1 MASMDKTSTGIV
13 AKKRNCDGESKI
25 APLNPLVT
33 PLLNDMYQITM
44 AYSYWRSGRQNERAT
59 FELFFRKCPF
69 KGEFVVFCGMDQVMN
84 YLKEFKFTQSD
95 VDYLARMPGLA
106 GCDPGF
112 FEYLLTL
119 DCSEMVVSALE
130 DGTVAFPRVTLISVS
145 GPLVVGQLLETTLL
159 NLINYPSLIATNAA
173 RMRLAAGPNKTLL
186 EFGLRRAQ
194 GPDGGVSASRYA
206 YVGGF
211 DGTSNVRA
219 GHLTNI
225 PVSGTHAHSFVQSY
239 QSWDD
244 IKDHMMKPKDGGAPI
259 DVVARVKEIRATQEK
274 WDITNTS
281 ELAAF
286 LGYAQSFPN
295 VFLAL
300 VDTYDT
306 LQSGVEN
313 FIMVSLVLIEL
324 GYTPRGIR
332 LDSGDLAYL
341 SKEARSM
348 IDKAA
353 DQHNCP
359 ILKKTIIVASND
371 INEGVLL
378 SLNNEGHAIDAF
390 GIGTHLV
397 TCQAQPALGC
407 VYKLVE
413 IEGAPRIKLSQDIEK
428 VMIPGEKDIY
438 RIFNTEGQP
447 LIDLIC
453 RKGEEPP
460 SPGKRVLCRHPFT
473 ESKRANVNPTRVQKL
488 LSVVWDGPKGFS
500 ITAKTPDET
509 RDYAITQLALMR
521 TDMTR
526 PHNPTPYK
534 VSVTNSLYMF
544 LHELWQSNMP
554 IHELS

>member
-1 MASMDKTSTGIV
+1 MAALDKSSTGLV
-13 AKKRNCDGESKI
+13 AGKRNCDGTSKI

-44 AYSYWRSGRQNERAT
+44 AYSYWRSGRMNEHAT

-69 KGEFVVFCGMDQVMN
+69 NGEFVIFAGMDQVIN
-84 YLKEFKFTQSD
+84 YLKAFKFTQAD
-95 VDYLARMPGLA
+95 VEYLASMPGLA
-106 GCDPGF
+106 GCDPAF

-145 GPLVVGQLLETTLL
+145 GPLIVGQLLETTLL
-159 NLINYPSLIATNAA
+159 NLVNFPSLIATNAA
-173 RMRLAAGPNKTLL
+173 RMRLAAGPDKTLL

-219 GHLTNI
+219 GSLTGI
-225 PVSGTHAHSFVQSY
+225 HVSGTHAHSFVQSY
-239 QSWDD
+239 QGWDD
-244 IKDHMMKPKDGGAPI
+244 IKDPTLQPITGGDAVNI
-259 DVVARVKEIRATQEK
+259 VERVKAIRATQDK
-274 WDITNTS
+274 WSLTNSS

-286 LGYAQSFPN
+286 VGYAQSFPN
-295 VFLAL
+295 AFLSL

-313 FIMVSLVLIEL
+313 FIIVAIALHES

-341 SKEARSM
+341 SKEARKM
-348 IDKAA
+348 IDEAA
-353 DQHNCP
+353 DQHNIP
-359 ILKKTIIVASND
+359 ALKKCIIVASND

-378 SLNNEGHAIDAF
+378 SLNNQGHAIDAF

-397 TCQAQPALGC
+397 TCQKQPALGC

-413 IEGAPRIKLSQDIEK
+413 IEGAPRIKLSQDIDK
-428 VMIPGEKDIY
+428 VMIPGQKDIY

-447 LIDLIC
+447 LVDLIC
-453 RKGEEPP
+453 RKGEAAPTI
-460 SPGKRVLCRHPFT
+460 GQRVLCRHPFQ
-473 ESKRANVNPTRVQKL
+473 ESKRANVTPTSVQRL
-488 LSVVWDGPKGFS
+488 LDVVWNGPKKFCKEP
-500 ITAKTPDET
+500 KTPDET
-509 RDYAITQLALMR
+509 RDFAITQLASMR
-521 TDMTR
+521 ADMTR

-554 IHELS
+554 VPELS

>member
-1 MASMDKTSTGIV
+1 MAAIDHASTGFV
-13 AKKRNCDGESKI
+13 AKKHKSHGISHN

-44 AYSYWRSGRQNERAT
+44 AYSYWRSGRHNEYAT

-69 KGEFVVFCGMDQVMN
+69 KGEFVIFAGMDQVTE
-84 YLKEFKFTQSD
+84 YLKAFKFSQSD
-95 VDYLARMPGLA
+95 VDYLATMPGLQ
-106 GCDPGF
+106 GCDPKF

-119 DCSEMVVSALE
+119 DCSEMLVSALE

-145 GPLVVGQLLETTLL
+145 GPLIVGQLLETTLL
-159 NLINYPSLIATNAA
+159 NLVNFPSLIATNAA
-173 RMRLAAGPNKTLL
+173 RMRLAAGPDKTLL

-211 DGTSNVRA
+211 DGTSNVHA
-219 GHLTNI
+219 GKLTGI
-225 PVSGTHAHSFVQSY
+225 HVSGTHAHSFVQSY

-244 IKDHMMKPKDGGAPI
+244 IKDPTLKPKDGSAAV
-259 DVVARVKEIRATQEK
+259 DLVAKVKELRASKDQWTL
-274 WDITNTS
+274 TNNS

-286 LGYAQSFPN
+286 VGYAQSFPN
-295 VFLAL
+295 QFLAL

-313 FIMVSLVLIEL
+313 YIIVALVLNEL
-324 GYTPRGIR
+324 GYQPIGIR

-341 SKEARSM
+341 SKEARRM

-353 DQHNCP
+353 DDHNCP
-359 ILKKTIIVASND
+359 ALKKSIVVASND

-378 SLNNEGHAIDAF
+378 SLNNQGHAIDAF

-413 IEGAPRIKLSQDIEK
+413 IEGAPRIKLSQDIAK
-428 VMIPGEKDIY
+428 VMIPGQKDIY

-447 LIDLIC
+447 LVDLIC

-460 SPGKRVLCRHPFT
+460 SPGKRVLCRHPFH
-473 ESKRANVNPTRVQKL
+473 ENKRANVTPTTVQKL
-488 LSVVWDGPKGFS
+488 LTVVWDGPKGFS
-500 ITAKTPDET
+500 TVAKTPDQT
-509 RDYAITQLALMR
+509 RDFAIDQLASMR
-521 TDMTR
+521 ADMTR
-526 PHNPTPYK
+526 PHNPTPFK
-534 VSVTNSLYMF
+534 VSVSNNLYMF
-544 LHELWQSNMP
+544 LHELWQNNMP
-554 IHELS
+554 VPELS